1 MLKEMLVMFGGYT
14 AAVATLGWLT
24 KSLVSQFLKK
34 DADRQKA
41 LFDAGLAKLLHK
53 LSKLHDKR
61 VDLIPELH
69 YHLEMLRQFAHSIH
83 AAQIGQK
90 PVPQDYLTL
99 AASAAQEL
107 VTAHMKTKLYLP
119 TDLAQ
124 RIEEIVGQLCQ
135 PILAMQWSLSN
146 DATARIQAQMLT
158 LGWEQIDK
166 TIPSLL
172 AALEHE
178 FREIIGTRS
187 QEGQQSANADV
198 ASSAAEQ

>member
-1 MLKEMLVMFGGYT
+1 MLKEMLVMFGVGYT

-69 YHLEMLRQFAHSIH
+69 YHLEMLRLQFAHSIH

-146 DATARIQAQMLT
+146 DETARIQPKCSHSGGNRLT
-158 LGWEQIDK
+158 R
-166 TIPSLL
+166 PSRLFSPRL
-172 AALEHE
+172 
-178 FREIIGTRS
+178 S
-187 QEGQQSANADV
+187 MNSAR
-198 ASSAAEQ
+198 